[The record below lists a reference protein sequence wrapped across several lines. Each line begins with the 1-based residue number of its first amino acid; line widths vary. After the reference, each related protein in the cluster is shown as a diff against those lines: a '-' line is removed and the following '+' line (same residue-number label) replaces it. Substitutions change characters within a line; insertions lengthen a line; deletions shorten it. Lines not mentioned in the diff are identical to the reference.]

1 MQGWEFAVVAGVL
14 LLLFG
19 GSRLPK
25 LARSL
30 GEARTELE
38 KVRKEATADEPA
50 TEPAAKSVGPAA
62 AGATAVPAL
71 DVVSVVVADEAA
83 APSVAA
89 AQDAP
94 AAANGALPPPLP
106 PPAS

>member
-1 MQGWEFAVVAGVL
+1 MQGWELAVVAGVL

-38 KVRKEATADEPA
+38 KVRKDAMGDDAPPAPAVPEA
-50 TEPAAKSVGPAA
+50 VAA
-62 AGATAVPAL
+62 AQPTAAPSIE
-71 DVVSVVVADEAA
+71 VVSVVVADE
-83 APSVAA
+83 VA
-89 AQDAP
+89 AP
-94 AAANGALPPPLP
+94 AAPATPLLPPPLP
-106 PPAS
+106 PPGS